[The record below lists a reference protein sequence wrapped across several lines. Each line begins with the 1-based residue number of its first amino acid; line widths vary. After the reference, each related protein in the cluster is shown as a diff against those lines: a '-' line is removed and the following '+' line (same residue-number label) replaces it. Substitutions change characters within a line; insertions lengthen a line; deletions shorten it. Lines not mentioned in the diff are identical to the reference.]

1 MPSSHAKPAVKHIDR
16 RRRRHI
22 RFFCDF
28 DVMLICFHGDK
39 YQTLQGR
46 ARDLSKAGIGL
57 LIAAELKVGDVV
69 ELKFT
74 LPGSTRAWEMRAV
87 TRYGQGC
94 QYGFEFLSLN
104 DEQSGLLQ
112 AFLKTLKMTEF

>member
-1 MPSSHAKPAVKHIDR
+1 MPSSHAKPALKHPER

-28 DVMLICFHGDK
+28 AITLICFHGDK

-74 LPGSTRAWEMRAV
+74 LPGSTRTWKIRAV
-87 TRYGQGC
+87 TRYGRGC
-94 QYGFEFLSLN
+94 QYGFEFLSLL

-112 AFLKTLKMTEF
+112 TFLKTLQPIKT